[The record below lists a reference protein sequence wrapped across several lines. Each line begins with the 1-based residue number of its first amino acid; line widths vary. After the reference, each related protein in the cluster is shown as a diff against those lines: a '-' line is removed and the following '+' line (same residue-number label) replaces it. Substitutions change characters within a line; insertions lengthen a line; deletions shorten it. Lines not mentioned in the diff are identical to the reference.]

1 MNFSGDPNN
10 EDEMSRYDV
19 DVADKWSPLSDLCIR
34 IEEMI
39 KSPSDLILVE
49 ELSAELKELVGKL

>member
-1 MNFSGDPNN
+1 MTFTADPNN
-10 EDEMSRYDV
+10 EDA
-19 DVADKWSPLSDLCIR
+19 ADKWSPLSDLCIR

-49 ELSAELKELVGKL
+49 ELSAELNELVGKL